1 MIMPQ
6 SRLKI
11 LLLDSGKEWGGGTNS
26 MLELLK
32 RIDREKFEISC
43 CFYNN
48 YLRDKNE
55 TISEALAALDVQV
68 FFIPQARQPFWA
80 KWAKEIL
87 RTLLFF
93 SKKLRLKIIYAID
106 KIWHINP
113 NINKIN
119 SLLEMGQYDIL
130 YMNNQPSSNVEGY
143 YSTIGLKTMVVQHCR
158 IEPLLNR
165 QIVQMVNTLC
175 HGIISVSTGVQEKLI
190 QNGVNQDI
198 CYTVFNGIDI
208 DQPRPD
214 GRPLRQSLGA
224 DEETFLFGSIGA
236 LIPRKSHH
244 HILQALHLFNQAF
257 PAARW
262 KMIIVGA
269 GSEHQKLVRLAAGY
283 RLLDKVVFTGFKSNA
298 MEYLAAFDCFI
309 LASRS
314 EGLPRVILEAMLL
327 NTVVIGSDVTGTKE
341 LIKHDQTGLL
351 FPYGNTQVLFNHCK
365 TVYLDAQYR
374 CKLAQQ
380 ANQMV
385 TSQFSIDKYVLG
397 VEAVL
402 GSIKSS

>member
-1 MIMPQ
+1 MPQ

-32 RIDREKFEISC
+32 RIDREKFDISC

-48 YLRDKNE
+48 YVRDKNE
-55 TISEALAALDVQV
+55 TISEALAALDIQV
-68 FFIPQARQPFWA
+68 FFIPQTQQPSWA

-87 RTLLFF
+87 RTLFFF
-93 SKKLRLKIIYAID
+93 SKKLRSASIYAID
-106 KIWHINP
+106 KIWRINP

-143 YSTIGLKTMVVQHCR
+143 FSTTGLSTTVVQHCR

-165 QIVQMVNTLC
+165 QIVKMVNDLC
-175 HGIISVSTGVQEKLI
+175 HAIISVSAGVQEKLV
-190 QNGVNQDI
+190 QSGVKQDI

-208 DQPRPD
+208 NQPLPD

-224 DEETFLFGSIGA
+224 DDQTFLFGSIGS

-244 HILQALHLFNQAF
+244 HTLQALHLFNQAF
-257 PAARW
+257 PEARW

-269 GSEHQKLVRLAAGY
+269 GPEHQKLVRMAASY
-283 RLLDKVVFTGFKSNA
+283 RILDKVVFTGFKSNA
-298 MEYLAAFDCFI
+298 MEYLAAFDTFI

-314 EGLPRVILEAMLL
+314 EGLPRVVLEAMLL
-327 NTVVIGSDVTGTKE
+327 NTVVIGSDVTGTTE

-351 FPYGNTQVLFNHCK
+351 FPYGDTQTLFKHFK

-374 CKLAQQ
+374 RKLAQQ

-385 TSQFSIDKYVLG
+385 KNQFTIDKYVLG

-402 GSIKSS
+402 GSIKPI